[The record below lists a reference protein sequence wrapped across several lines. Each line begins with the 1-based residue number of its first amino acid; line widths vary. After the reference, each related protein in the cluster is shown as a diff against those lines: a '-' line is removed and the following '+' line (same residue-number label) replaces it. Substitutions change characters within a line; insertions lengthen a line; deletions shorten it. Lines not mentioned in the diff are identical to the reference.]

1 MQNINDIESITVG
14 GVMRIAIAIVLG
26 LVIGVGQSASSQ
38 TQSSPDPRVSDI
50 VQSGKFRIGVF
61 PSFQYSKDASGKPQ
75 GLALGIANAL
85 AAGMSIREVVTVEY
99 PTPPQVIACV
109 KEGGCDVGFMLVDPA
124 RAKEVDFTPAFVR
137 SDFTYLVPPGS
148 PLKTAADV
156 DRPGIR
162 IAVVRG
168 HASTISLVR
177 IIKQAQPV
185 YADTYD
191 PTFELLRSGQ
201 ADAFAS
207 IREMLIQYSTQL
219 PGSRVLEDNYQTN
232 LAGIAV
238 PKKNSGRLAYLTEAL
253 DHMKRSGVL
262 KQLVEKNSMRGV
274 EVVPPK

>member
-1 MQNINDIESITVG
+1 
-14 GVMRIAIAIVLG
+14 MRGKGIAMLCYLAIAG
-26 LVIGVGQSASSQ
+26 GQSAYAQQGAQ
-38 TQSSPDPRVSDI
+38 TDRRVADL
-50 VQSGKFRIGVF
+50 VQSGKLRIGVF
-61 PSFQYSKDASGKPQ
+61 PSFQYSKDVTTSKPK
-75 GLALGIANAL
+75 GLALGIAHAI
-85 AAGMSIREVVTVEY
+85 AARMGIKDIVTIEH

-109 KEGGCDVGFMLVDPA
+109 KAGDCDVGFMLIDPA

-137 SDFTYLVPPGS
+137 SDFTYLVSAGS
-148 PLKTAADV
+148 TLRSAADV

-238 PKKNSGRLAYLTEAL
+238 PKGKTDRLTYFSEAL
-253 DHMKRSGVL
+253 DEMKRSGSL
-262 KQLVEKNSMRGV
+262 KQLVEQNGLRGV
-274 EVVPPK
+274 EVVPPR

>member
-1 MQNINDIESITVG
+1 
-14 GVMRIAIAIVLG
+14 MRITIAIVLG
-26 LVIGVGQSASSQ
+26 LVIGVGQSAYSQ

-50 VQSGKFRIGVF
+50 VQSGKLRIGVF

-99 PTPPQVIACV
+99 ATPPQVIACV
-109 KEGGCDVGFMLVDPA
+109 KESGCDVGFMLVDPA
-124 RAKEVDFTPAFVR
+124 RAKEVDFTPAF
-137 SDFTYLVPPGS
+137 FTYLVPPGS

-185 YADTYD
+185 YEDTYD

-238 PKKNSGRLAYLTEAL
+238 PKGNSGRLAYLTEAL

-262 KQLVEKNSMRGV
+262 KQLVEKNSLRGV
-274 EVVPPK
+274 EVVPLK

>member
-1 MQNINDIESITVG
+1 
-14 GVMRIAIAIVLG
+14 
-26 LVIGVGQSASSQ
+26 
-38 TQSSPDPRVSDI
+38 
-50 VQSGKFRIGVF
+50 
-61 PSFQYSKDASGKPQ
+61 
-75 GLALGIANAL
+75 
-85 AAGMSIREVVTVEY
+85 
-99 PTPPQVIACV
+99 
-109 KEGGCDVGFMLVDPA
+109 MLVDPA

-137 SDFTYLVPPGS
+137 SDFTYLVPQGS
-148 PLKTAADV
+148 PLKTATDV

-219 PGSRVLEDNYQTN
+219 PGSRVLEDNYQVN

-238 PKKNSGRLAYLTEAL
+238 PKGNSGRLAYLTEAL
-253 DHMKRSGVL
+253 DRMKRSGAL
-262 KQLVEKNSMRGV
+262 KHLVEENSLRGV